1 MIPFDL
7 VPLTDCMGT
16 DASLYSLKVFFTGEK
31 FYPTI
36 EALRTAFEAGE
47 LSQEH
52 DHTLDADWALV
63 DYNPELGKG
72 DL

>member
-1 MIPFDL
+1 MFRIHGPASYMIPLDL

-16 DASLYSLKVFFTGEK
+16 DTSLYSLKEVLTGEK

-47 LSQEH
+47 LSQEY
-52 DHTLDADWALV
+52 DHTLDAD
-63 DYNPELGKG
+63 
-72 DL
+72 

>member
-1 MIPFDL
+1 MPLDF

-36 EALRTAFEAGE
+36 QALRTAFKAGE

-63 DYNPELGKG
+63 DYNPELGKCH
-72 DL
+72 L